1 MNRLF
6 IIVILMS
13 SIGAIPKFF
22 EIGFLHIIPHGLDHV
37 LFILGL
43 FFLSRNFGV
52 LLFQMTLFTLAH
64 SLTLGLALYGMV
76 SVSTPVVEVA
86 IALSIVFIAIE
97 NLFSEELSR
106 WRPWIV
112 FGFGLIHGLGFAH
125 SFQENKIRAEE
136 FLPAIFSFNVG
147 IEMGQL
153 VVVGLAYA
161 VFGRSWKWQGYQKMI
176 AQPASLL
183 IAMSGLYWATQRI
196 G

>member
-1 MNRLF
+1 MNRLILF
-6 IIVILMS
+6 AFLMS
-13 SIGAIPKFF
+13 SINAIPKFF

-76 SVSTPVVEVA
+76 SVPTQVVEVA

-97 NLFSEELSR
+97 NLFYDGLSR

-112 FGFGLIHGLGFAH
+112 FAFGLIHGLGFAH
-125 SFQENKIRAEE
+125 SFQENTIKAEE
-136 FLPAIFSFNVG
+136 FLPAIFSFNLG

-153 VVVGLAYA
+153 AVVGLAYA
-161 VFGRSWKWQGYQKMI
+161 VLGRGWKWQGYQKMI
-176 AQPASLL
+176 AQPASILL
-183 IAMSGLYWATQRI
+183 AMSGLYWAAQRV